1 MWLQTRVG
9 FFSIVEK
16 PGDRASNRLTI
27 RARVAADL
35 HALRDRYLPALGEVQ
50 EGNHNDYRF
59 RATAPREAVA
69 ESIGKAIMDIDYQNF
84 KNVVAQ
90 EQGLARA
97 HVYGDVWSVLYRLQ
111 EQKHGEA

>member
-16 PGDRASNRLTI
+16 PGDRATNRLTI

-35 HALRDRYLPALGEVQ
+35 HALRDRYLPALGDVQ
-50 EGNHNDYRF
+50 ESCHNDYRF
-59 RATAPREAVA
+59 RATATRETVAAAIGQAV
-69 ESIGKAIMDIDYQNF
+69 MDIDYQNF

-90 EQGLARA
+90 EQGLSRA
-97 HVYGDVWSVLYRLQ
+97 HVYGDVWSVLHRLQ
-111 EQKHGEA
+111 ESGHA